1 MSAVPC
7 LCSLKDLLHNWGS
20 FRILSKYWCPS
31 RHAVRMFSK
40 TDMINSGPLVGLEDG
55 PHSEEVLVELAE
67 LWTKCRQV
75 DTKIN
80 MDVTIL

>member
-1 MSAVPC
+1 
-7 LCSLKDLLHNWGS
+7 
-20 FRILSKYWCPS
+20 
-31 RHAVRMFSK
+31 MFSK
-40 TDMINSGPLVGLEDG
+40 TDMINSGPLAGLEDG